1 MINAAVELTNNAEHY
16 PGLCAMSHTYLRMP
30 GPQFRQ
36 GDGGLRLEGG
46 PLNKLWLL
54 VIILHVQALAEQFC
68 MKLHARRADR
78 LNRFVLGFLVFL
90 CRQSVS
96 VVLIVKFHR
105 AQLDLHR
112 GT

>member
-68 MKLHARRADR
+68 MKLQQDGLTVSIA
-78 LNRFVLGFLVFL
+78 LCLVFWFFSADSL
-90 CRQSVS
+90 SQS
-96 VVLIVKFHR
+96 F
-105 AQLDLHR
+105 
-112 GT
+112 